1 MSSLK
6 MLGGICRPSG
16 AVSNLGVRRLLSMLA
31 GLILALLTMTAWAEG
46 SRSLYPASYPAG
58 GFRADLDLS
67 NSGNLYAGVAA
78 RRQFLYV
85 YAKAGEFILLGSSN
99 RANGGDILVYDPQS
113 FGTKADE
120 TVPGSADFSC
130 SASTPPTGSY
140 SGAGLGT
147 IAARANE
154 LAGPNSADNSVSV
167 GVNGYAPC
175 AYKAP
180 VTGIYGVLFTVATS
194 GGNGPTGSIDTLHVG
209 NNTVAAWEVQ
219 VRASATSITDI
230 NARLFTYAWV
240 GYTAGNSRPVYH
252 TLYYV
257 TPDGSRYRQD
267 MQGLDP
273 NGYAL
278 WGSTAG
284 FLDNG
289 QPLYK
294 DIRGDGALVD
304 NGVAY
309 GAGQELTAQQP
320 QSVMFFSTVDA
331 SGANATEADTVLT
344 ALGIPLVP
352 PPPQV
357 ANPQFNGLQSG
368 NTTYVGG
375 GGTFTFNAQSD
386 TSYQIVISA
395 NGTDFDPGN
404 TSNVTL
410 TGLAPDGL
418 NSVQWNGLAN
428 DGSTFPPGSFTFK
441 IVGRNGEIHF
451 PIIDT
456 EGNANGGP
464 TLTRLN
470 GIGAPDSTVFYD
482 DRGYTTLNGQ
492 TVGTLNGLLC
502 SSNPPVPPTPDHSLL
517 GVDSSASTGGVYYRD
532 WPGNGNSNS
541 DCSSS
546 AGFGDAKAIDLW
558 TYQQTPVETQTIVI
572 VDSPSNAQVATSV
585 NVPPT
590 ALPGATVNGSFSF
603 QNVGTTT
610 ANGVTY
616 TAVIGT
622 PGNCPTGLAFGL
634 VPPGVTFTYNAS
646 TCEVTLSNMPGTLNA
661 GQSLDFNFS
670 YTAPPSGQVPV
681 TTTINS
687 TDGGSDSANGVT
699 VISPQD
705 ITLAKTAP
713 ATVAANG
720 ALAYSIALGNNGG
733 SPSAATL
740 TVTDTLPTGVT
751 YVGAVAGTN
760 VNSVACSGTTTLTCT
775 VNLTAVLAAGAPNG
789 AATFTI
795 NTTAPA
801 TLGDITNYASVDH
814 TGSNSPPPPGP
825 ACAPAASCGSA
836 TTTVNAAQNITLV
849 KTGPATAVVNGSVV
863 YTIGLGNSGG
873 SPSATTLT
881 VSDVLPAGV
890 TYQSAAA
897 GTNVTTVSCTGTT
910 TLTCTVNLTAAM
922 AAGAPN
928 NTTAFTITA
937 TAPAT
942 GGDITNYASVDP
954 SGGATPPTP
963 GASCTPATSCG
974 SATTTINAPQLAIIK
989 TATPNPFVVGQAA
1002 SYTITVTNTGTAAT
1016 TATSTINDTIPT
1028 GLTIGSLPSGCTN
1041 PSGQNVQCT
1050 IASGLAA
1057 SGGSQSF
1064 TIPVTVTS
1072 TATTGDNT
1080 AYVVGGGDPN
1090 CTGTNCPGTVT
1101 VPVNSPQ
1108 LAITKTATPNP
1119 FVVGQA
1125 ASYTITVT
1133 NTGTAATTATSTIN
1147 DAIPTGL
1154 TIGSLPSGCTNP
1166 GGQNVQC
1173 TIASGLAA
1181 SGGSQSF
1188 TIPVTPTASASNG
1201 NNTAYVTGGGDPN
1214 CTGTNCP
1221 GTVTVPVVSPK
1232 LTITKT
1238 ATPNPFV
1245 VGQSA
1250 SYTITVT

>member
-99 RANGGDILVYDPQS
+99 RADGGDILVYDPQS
-113 FGTKADE
+113 FGTKANE

-140 SGAGLGT
+140 SGGSLGR

-154 LAGPNSADNSVSV
+154 LAGPNSADNTVSA
-167 GVNGYAPC
+167 GLDGYPPC

-751 YVGAVAGTN
+751 YVGAAAGTN

-836 TTTVNAAQNITLV
+836 TTTVKAPQNITLV
-849 KTGPATAVVNGSVV
+849 KSGPATAVVNGSLV

-910 TLTCTVNLTAAM
+910 TLTCTV
-922 AAGAPN
+922 
-928 NTTAFTITA
+928 
-937 TAPAT
+937 
-942 GGDITNYASVDP
+942 
-954 SGGATPPTP
+954 
-963 GASCTPATSCG
+963 
-974 SATTTINAPQLAIIK
+974 
-989 TATPNPFVVGQAA
+989 
-1002 SYTITVTNTGTAAT
+1002 
-1016 TATSTINDTIPT
+1016 
-1028 GLTIGSLPSGCTN
+1028 
-1041 PSGQNVQCT
+1041 
-1050 IASGLAA
+1050 
-1057 SGGSQSF
+1057 
-1064 TIPVTVTS
+1064 
-1072 TATTGDNT
+1072 
-1080 AYVVGGGDPN
+1080 
-1090 CTGTNCPGTVT
+1090 
-1101 VPVNSPQ
+1101 
-1108 LAITKTATPNP
+1108 
-1119 FVVGQA
+1119 
-1125 ASYTITVT
+1125 
-1133 NTGTAATTATSTIN
+1133 
-1147 DAIPTGL
+1147 
-1154 TIGSLPSGCTNP
+1154 
-1166 GGQNVQC
+1166 
-1173 TIASGLAA
+1173 
-1181 SGGSQSF
+1181 
-1188 TIPVTPTASASNG
+1188 
-1201 NNTAYVTGGGDPN
+1201 
-1214 CTGTNCP
+1214 
-1221 GTVTVPVVSPK
+1221 
-1232 LTITKT
+1232 
-1238 ATPNPFV
+1238 
-1245 VGQSA
+1245 
-1250 SYTITVT
+1250 